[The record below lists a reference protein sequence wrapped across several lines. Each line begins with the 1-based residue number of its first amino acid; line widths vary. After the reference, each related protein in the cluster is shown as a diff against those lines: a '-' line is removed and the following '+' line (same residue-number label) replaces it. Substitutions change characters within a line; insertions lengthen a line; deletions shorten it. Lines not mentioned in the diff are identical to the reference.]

1 MSALTEPVYEGIDL
15 TGGNAKLHVNKIP
28 QAKLEMIAK
37 GKYVMKNENTGMYI
51 STQNSILPA
60 DDANDT
66 DNGEPFVLIGNEED
80 ISGRLTGATRPI
92 YTLPIGVGW
101 NSGEKT
107 SMFCFDDAI
116 LEYRKNIDKASG
128 KINKATGTQPRY
140 MVTYAS
146 IGIPMQ
152 RYKWLVEFALEANV
166 TIIKGPKDQEHN
178 NYLWINVNIT
188 RDYIPPMI
196 VILASN
202 QVKVLGDS
210 KQNLKSALMTAKKN
224 FIGVVAME
232 INLKRSA
239 GFTENR
245 REYLLS
251 PSLKMMQVIDETDIS
266 SPPLNKAVE
275 FSPKNVVTSAR
286 LLDSLRGRPT
296 TASEGESII
305 GGTNNL
311 PGYQTQKMDKLR
323 TLDIRLTGAI
333 RFPQGRVHDDS
344 IIVDKHPLIDS
355 VTQIMNEAIQS
366 YIMKSSIAM
375 YQTIDERICIY
386 LSMIPS
392 FLPIKVMMI
401 GQEPYALDI
410 LPSIGSAF
418 AFNPLAVN
426 GFTPSIQVLS
436 QFICM
441 GDKSRISHI
450 ADLLSCS
457 YVLLNYG
464 IICINVHPSSK
475 LRDQEKMKVESYFSE
490 LCSNIILSSKLLHST
505 SIELIC
511 LGDVASKTI
520 KSMLSSIPSEI
531 TRSIHIAKVYLQNPV
546 FVSRSRRPIAIRH
559 NITPSDTC
567 EYIEKFM
574 NTELHEIG
582 LVSNS
587 YHNQRVVIS
596 HDWYDYH
603 QYSLILIGNNER
615 LAKIFNQFRK
625 DIILQ
630 IREQNIDNL
639 LLIAIS
645 AKDHIVS
652 MSNQQKDTNKRG
664 MSDYQYSIYNTL
676 RIMLENGT
684 EIKNHAIKVSRDV
697 HNAISK
703 LNPDDRESVTSLVSC
718 IDDFAGSLSTAIA
731 FFASINP
738 ALTSQTS
745 YIDITGASIPPI
757 IKTATPQIYDVDFAS
772 ALSEDLGKS
781 SQSSST
787 GQAMMS
793 SSQIHNIK
801 VNNQNASKATANT
814 KDTKDS
820 NTNSRI
826 PPMNIDDA
834 SDYND
839 DNSSAIDAF
848 NWEDSID
855 KDDEYEQDEVDLLPS
870 KYSMFTSM
878 FSQAYVPNTIVT
890 DNRDKGKS
898 IDTKIEHNSNNFL
911 WSNLHSP
918 SEPSTLGHKGRRRIP
933 TISNNN
939 TISNTVPNTNKRERT
954 LSQISISSIDSQ
966 MSQISMSSQLST
978 SSRRSRTIPKIGQA
992 PISYSSAPPTPMRRR
1007 RLPTIDSQ

>member
-1 MSALTEPVYEGIDL
+1 MSTLTEPVYEGIDL

-28 QAKLEMIAK
+28 QTKLEMIAK
-37 GKYVMKNENTGMYI
+37 GKYVMKNENTGMYV
-51 STQNSILPA
+51 STQDSILPA
-60 DDANDT
+60 DDDNDV
-66 DNGEPFVLIGNEED
+66 NRGEPFVLIGNEED

-146 IGIPMQ
+146 IGIPIQ
-152 RYKWLVEFALEANV
+152 RYKWLVEFALEADIS
-166 TIIKGPKDQEHN
+166 IIKGPKDQEHN

-202 QVKVLGDS
+202 QVKILGDS

-239 GFTENR
+239 GFTENK

-286 LLDSLRGRPT
+286 LLDSLRGRAT
-296 TASEGESII
+296 TAPEAESII
-305 GGTNNL
+305 GGIGNL
-311 PGYQTQKMDKLR
+311 PGHQSQKMDELR
-323 TLDIRLTGAI
+323 TLDTRLTGAI
-333 RFPQGRVHDDS
+333 RFPQGKIHDNN
-344 IIVDKHPLIDS
+344 ITVDKHQLIDP

-375 YQTIDERICIY
+375 YQIIDQRICIY

-392 FLPIKVMMI
+392 FLPIKVIMI
-401 GQEPYALDI
+401 GQEPYASDI

-457 YVLLNYG
+457 YVLLDYG
-464 IICINVHPSSK
+464 IICINVHPSSR

-582 LVSNS
+582 LVSDS
-587 YHNQRVVIS
+587 YHDQKVVIS
-596 HDWYDYH
+596 HNWNDYH

-645 AKDHIVS
+645 AKDRIAS
-652 MSNQQKDTNKRG
+652 MSNQQRDTNKKG

-676 RIMLENGT
+676 RIMLDNGT
-684 EIKNHAIKVSRDV
+684 EIKNYAIKVSRDV
-697 HNAISK
+697 HNAITR

-757 IKTATPQIYDVDFAS
+757 IKTATPQTYDVDFAS
-772 ALSEDLGKS
+772 ALSEDLGKP

-787 GQAMMS
+787 KQATVS
-793 SSQIHNIK
+793 SSQSHNIRADS
-801 VNNQNASKATANT
+801 QNASKSATNT
-814 KDTKDS
+814 KNTKADS
-820 NTNSRI
+820 ANSGM
-826 PPMNIDDA
+826 PTMNIDNA

-848 NWEDSID
+848 NWENSVDG
-855 KDDEYEQDEVDLLPS
+855 DDEYEQDEVDLLPS

-878 FSQAYVPNTIVT
+878 FSQTYVPNTTVG
-890 DNRDKGKS
+890 DNEDKGKS
-898 IDTKIEHNSNNFL
+898 INAHVEYDNNNSL

-918 SEPSTLGHKGRRRIP
+918 FQSPTLGHKGRRRIP
-933 TISNNN
+933 TIPSDDTTSNMA
-939 TISNTVPNTNKRERT
+939 SNINKRERT

-966 MSQISMSSQLST
+966 VSQLSMSSQLST
-978 SSRRSRTIPKIGQA
+978 TSRRSRSIPKISQV
-992 PISYSSAPPTPMRRR
+992 PVSHNSAPLTPMRRR